1 MDKEREAF
9 SRWVLTHPDNLDITS
24 YEENI
29 MFDAWQAAKAQ
40 ADKQFEKF
48 IDQAIE
54 DSACADERRSL
65 QALLDEFQDTAHVR
79 STGAINDKN

>member
-1 MDKEREAF
+1 MDRERAEF
-9 SRWVLTHPDNLDITS
+9 NRWVVTHQDNLTVIA

-40 ADKQFEKF
+40 ANKQFENF

-54 DSACADERRSL
+54 DSACADGRRSL
-65 QALLDEFQDTAHVR
+65 QTLLEDFQEQHYD
-79 STGAINDKN
+79 N

>member
-9 SRWVLTHPDNLDITS
+9 SRWVLTHTDNLKITA

-40 ADKQFEKF
+40 ANKQFENF

-65 QALLDEFQDTAHVR
+65 QTLLEDFQELT
-79 STGAINDKN
+79 T